1 MKKKDKLNE
10 KYDKGYL
17 FVNKQE
23 KFQNHY
29 DILFLIGNRFHGLK
43 CLTPSLCGIF
53 LHKGKK
59 KARMTRAFS

>member
-1 MKKKDKLNE
+1 MKNKDKLNE

-29 DILFLIGNRFHGLK
+29 YILFLIGNRVFTGLNA
-43 CLTPSLCGIF
+43 L
-53 LHKGKK
+53 LHHHAEFSCIKAKK
-59 KARMTRAFS
+59 KPG